1 MPELRQILKALIFIS
16 DVPLTTET
24 ALEVIRKEDQTVEEG
39 DVFATL
45 EALVAETAS
54 DGEVFEIR
62 RINGGYQYFTRNEYY
77 PWLRHAALLN
87 HRKKLSRAAL
97 EVLSIVA
104 YRQPVTKPEIE
115 HIRGVNCD
123 YAIQKLLDRK
133 LIDISGRSDAPG
145 KPLLYKTSEFFMEY
159 FGLFSLSDLPK
170 LQEFPQNEEE
180 IKAEFRLNTPSDE
193 TGEKNNTEESESG
206 K

>member
-16 DVPLTTET
+16 DVPLT
-24 ALEVIRKEDQTVEEG
+24 LEAACEVLRKEDPETDEG
-39 DVFATL
+39 DVFSTL
-45 EALVAETAS
+45 EALVAETTS
-54 DGEVFEIR
+54 GEEVFEIR
-62 RINGGYQYFTRNEYY
+62 KIDGGYQYFTRAEYF
-77 PWLRHAALLN
+77 PWIRHAAILS

-123 YAIQKLLDRK
+123 YAIQKLLNRK
-133 LIDISGRSDAPG
+133 LIDIAGRADAPG
-145 KPLLYKTSEFFMEY
+145 KPLLYKTSNFFMEY
-159 FGLFSLSDLPK
+159 FGLFSLTDLPK
-170 LQEFPQNEEE
+170 LQEFPRNEEE

-193 TGEKNNTEESESG
+193 TGEKNDQEESES
-206 K
+206 